1 MDPARAGVVRY
12 EDFLRWVQRQ
22 DGRARDQLA
31 RLEQVSLQPP
41 PPFASQPS
49 PPQQGSVMVGGDGWE
64 RTIGPSPPQQGS
76 VMVGGDGWEG
86 AGSGSGAG
94 RRARPRGFVSTGY
107 SQYL

>member
-1 MDPARAGVVRY
+1 MRAMDPARAGVVRY

-49 PPQQGSVMVGGDGWE
+49 PPQQGSVMVGG
-64 RTIGPSPPQQGS
+64 
-76 VMVGGDGWEG
+76 VGWEG
-86 AGSGSGAG
+86 AGSGGAG